1 MRRALQDAPE
11 VRAALL
17 AAAWAQRI
25 GLQPGNYWEGPIAR
39 HILAEY
45 HRLGGTPDLWP
56 AVEGIFSARLGLDR
70 DAAGLNE
77 RQPIAHVS
85 KDVAE
90 AFGLTNLPNV
100 MIED

>member
-1 MRRALQDAPE
+1 MAKRQRTTDTPE

-17 AAAWAQRI
+17 AAAWAQQI

-45 HRLGGTPDLWP
+45 QRLGGTPEVWP

-70 DAAGLNE
+70 KKAGL
-77 RQPIAHVS
+77 
-85 KDVAE
+85 DAE
-90 AFGLTNLPNV
+90 G
-100 MIED
+100 